1 MFEGVNEETLL
12 KENLWKYLQNSQA
25 VSVNVEEGESCNLV
39 SYLGGNEEEKYIG
52 YLKPAGEDLA
62 ALVIV
67 VTEVETQLQV
77 TG

>member
-1 MFEGVNEETLL
+1 MSL
-12 KENLWKYLQNSQA
+12 
-25 VSVNVEEGESCNLV
+25 NVEEGESYNLV

-62 ALVIV
+62 ALVIL

>member
-1 MFEGVNEETLL
+1 M
-12 KENLWKYLQNSQA
+12 QNSQA
-25 VSVNVEEGESCNLV
+25 VSVNVEEGESFDLV
-39 SYLGGNEEEKYIG
+39 TYLGGNGEEKYIG

>member
-1 MFEGVNEETLL
+1 M
-12 KENLWKYLQNSQA
+12 QNSQA
-25 VSVNVEEGESCNLV
+25 VSVNVEEGESYDLV
-39 SYLGGNEEEKYIG
+39 TYLGGNGEEKYIG

>member
-1 MFEGVNEETLL
+1 M
-12 KENLWKYLQNSQA
+12 
-25 VSVNVEEGESCNLV
+25 SVNVEEGESYDLV
-39 SYLGGNEEEKYIG
+39 TYLGGNGEEKYIG